1 MVHFVVVKEYYYI
14 VSNVHQKNSQP
25 QSILWI
31 YINLGL
37 NSQQLHLLIID
48 QKDRYRTVLV
58 TDLVVVLYRACF
70 VEHLGLVRA

>member
-1 MVHFVVVKEYYYI
+1 MVHFAVVKEYYYI
-14 VSNVHQKNSQP
+14 VSNSHHKNSQP
-25 QSILWI
+25 QSILSI
-31 YINLGL
+31 HINLGL

-58 TDLVVVLYRACF
+58 TDLVVILYRACF